1 MHPSDRVRFATQ
13 TARAVLEDRLDPE
26 EAAAA
31 LALQVEQS
39 LPLLRSDRDAVT
51 RSECDTVA
59 TTLRLLGEQINDRS
73 AEQGSPEAH
82 LSIAE
87 MLGRLSQALR

>member
-13 TARAVLEDRLDPE
+13 TALAVLEDRLDPE

-31 LALQVEQS
+31 LTLQVEQT

-51 RSECDTVA
+51 RSECDSVA

-73 AEQGSPEAH
+73 AEQGHPEAH